1 MSRTTTTRVLLH
13 HTEENIEE
21 TQEEAKDK
29 DFRDGFKMVQNKLR
43 EIIRPDTIQL
53 VLRDQEEIRETSVK
67 EAHLE
72 EDKVRNLVT
81 VVHQVGGIQSEGEL
95 DLKVDHLQETI
106 TRPQEVNLH
115 SRKLLITEG
124 S

>member
-1 MSRTTTTRVLLH
+1 
-13 HTEENIEE
+13 
-21 TQEEAKDK
+21 
-29 DFRDGFKMVQNKLR
+29 MVWKKLI
-43 EIIRPDTIQL
+43 EIIKSATIEL
-53 VLRDQEEIRETSVK
+53 VLRGREEIKETSVK

-72 EDKVRNLVT
+72 DKVRNLAT
-81 VVHQVGGIQSEGEL
+81 VDHQARGIQSEGEL

-115 SRKLLITEG
+115 SRKLLIREG

>member
-1 MSRTTTTRVLLH
+1 
-13 HTEENIEE
+13 
-21 TQEEAKDK
+21 
-29 DFRDGFKMVQNKLR
+29 MVWNKLI
-43 EIIRPDTIQL
+43 EIIKSATIEL
-53 VLRDQEEIRETSVK
+53 VLRGREEIKETFVK

-72 EDKVRNLVT
+72 EDKVRNLAT
-81 VVHQVGGIQSEGEL
+81 VDHQVVDSQSEGEL

>member
-1 MSRTTTTRVLLH
+1 
-13 HTEENIEE
+13 
-21 TQEEAKDK
+21 
-29 DFRDGFKMVQNKLR
+29 MVWKKLI
-43 EIIRPDTIQL
+43 EIIKSATIEL
-53 VLRDQEEIRETSVK
+53 VLRGREEIKETSVK

-72 EDKVRNLVT
+72 DKVRNLAT
-81 VVHQVGGIQSEGEL
+81 VDHQVVDSQSEGEL

>member
-1 MSRTTTTRVLLH
+1 MVWKKL
-13 HTEENIEE
+13 IEI
-21 TQEEAKDK
+21 
-29 DFRDGFKMVQNKLR
+29 M
-43 EIIRPDTIQL
+43 RPDTVEL
-53 VLRDQEEIRETSVK
+53 VLRGREEIKETSVK
-67 EAHLE
+67 EAHLQ

-81 VVHQVGGIQSEGEL
+81 VDRQVVDSQSEGEL
-95 DLKVDHLQETI
+95 DLKLDHLQETI